1 MRLDLVRA
9 QATSLHHLTG
19 KDRITVVVIYPV
31 CRDLDVAR
39 LLPAPFFPRKMF
51 IASRHFWTHT
61 GTPGRSA
68 KGLLAL
74 LLILAG
80 AARAVP
86 SLITIENAT
95 LRRSHGLY
103 VLDATLRFGI
113 AGEPLKALRSG
124 VPLTLLVEVEIEE
137 GREFLWDKRIGG
149 IRQRYR
155 IEHHALSGHYLVTN
169 LATGDQDSFPSIEDA
184 ADSLGELREIPV
196 IDERSLRPGHRY
208 EAAVRAR
215 LDLAALPGPLRL
227 AAYLSSEWRIGSPW
241 HRWELKL

>member
-9 QATSLHHLTG
+9 QAKSLHHLTG

-68 KGLLAL
+68 TGLLAL

-80 AARAVP
+80 AARAAP

-95 LRRSHGLY
+95 LRRSHGFY
-103 VLDATLRFGI
+103 VLDATLHFGI

-137 GREFLWDKRIGG
+137 WREFLWDKRIGG

-196 IDERSLRPGHRY
+196 IDERSLRPGYRY

-241 HRWELKL
+241 HRWGLKP

>member
-39 LLPAPFFPRKMF
+39 LLPASSFPRKMF
-51 IASRHFWTHT
+51 TASRHFWTPT

-68 KGLLAL
+68 TGLLAL

-80 AARAVP
+80 AARAVT

-137 GREFLWDKRIGG
+137 LREFLWDKRIGG

-155 IEHHALSGHYLVTN
+155 VEHHALSGHYLVTN
-169 LATGDQDSFPSIEDA
+169 LVTGEQDGFPSIEDA
-184 ADSLGELREIPV
+184 AAALGELREIPV
-196 IDERSLRPGHRY
+196 IDERSLRPGYRY

-227 AAYLSSEWRIGSPW
+227 VAYLSSEWRIGSPW
-241 HRWELKL
+241 QRWELKP